1 MYIIYYRTG
10 PRDGSKPY
18 TRNRVEETLVSY
30 PQQTMLNKFKQSWP
44 KMAFVCVLGIVV
56 SYVIGR
62 GREQTAFVWIIN
74 AIFSAGMALLLVGIA
89 HQLTNMHMF
98 TSLSYGVKLLKMI
111 FRNEHKSADDLKDDY
126 IEYSTTGVPKYSGVY
141 FRRADIAKYK
151 FTKSSIPYEI
161 WEGTLS
167 ICKDE
172 EFKIIPLGPQKI
184 IYKNGEF
191 FL

>member
-1 MYIIYYRTG
+1 M
-10 PRDGSKPY
+10 
-18 TRNRVEETLVSY
+18 VSY

-44 KMAFVCVLGIVV
+44 KMAFVCVLGIAV

-74 AIFSAGMALLLVGIA
+74 AIFSAGMALLFVGIA

-126 IEYSTTGVPKYSGVY
+126 IEYRDSRKHHDDVSLYMLC
-141 FRRADIAKYK
+141 AAILIAI
-151 FTKSSIPYEI
+151 TAL
-161 WEGTLS
+161 LS
-167 ICKDE
+167 
-172 EFKIIPLGPQKI
+172 L
-184 IYKNGEF
+184 
-191 FL
+191 LHML

>member
-1 MYIIYYRTG
+1 M
-10 PRDGSKPY
+10 
-18 TRNRVEETLVSY
+18 SY

-74 AIFSAGMALLLVGIA
+74 AIFSAGMALLFVGIA

-126 IEYSTTGVPKYSGVY
+126 IEYRDSRKHHDDVSLYMLCV
-141 FRRADIAKYK
+141 AILIA
-151 FTKSSIPYEI
+151 TSAL
-161 WEGTLS
+161 LS
-167 ICKDE
+167 
-172 EFKIIPLGPQKI
+172 L
-184 IYKNGEF
+184 
-191 FL
+191 LHML

>member
-1 MYIIYYRTG
+1 M
-10 PRDGSKPY
+10 
-18 TRNRVEETLVSY
+18 VSY
-30 PQQTMLNKFKQSWP
+30 TQQTMLNKFKQSWP

-74 AIFSAGMALLLVGIA
+74 AIFSAGMALLFVGIG

-126 IEYSTTGVPKYSGVY
+126 IEYRDSRKHHDDVSLYMLC
-141 FRRADIAKYK
+141 AAILIAI
-151 FTKSSIPYEI
+151 SAL
-161 WEGTLS
+161 LS
-167 ICKDE
+167 
-172 EFKIIPLGPQKI
+172 L
-184 IYKNGEF
+184 
-191 FL
+191 LHML

>member
-1 MYIIYYRTG
+1 M
-10 PRDGSKPY
+10 
-18 TRNRVEETLVSY
+18 SY

-62 GREQTAFVWIIN
+62 GREQTAFVLIIN

-126 IEYSTTGVPKYSGVY
+126 IEYRDSRKHHDDVSLYMLC
-141 FRRADIAKYK
+141 AAILIAI
-151 FTKSSIPYEI
+151 SAL
-161 WEGTLS
+161 LS
-167 ICKDE
+167 
-172 EFKIIPLGPQKI
+172 L
-184 IYKNGEF
+184 
-191 FL
+191 LHML

>member
-1 MYIIYYRTG
+1 M
-10 PRDGSKPY
+10 
-18 TRNRVEETLVSY
+18 VSY

-62 GREQTAFVWIIN
+62 GREQTAFVCIIN

-126 IEYSTTGVPKYSGVY
+126 IEYRDSRKHHDDVSLYMLC
-141 FRRADIAKYK
+141 AAILIAI
-151 FTKSSIPYEI
+151 SAL
-161 WEGTLS
+161 LS
-167 ICKDE
+167 
-172 EFKIIPLGPQKI
+172 L
-184 IYKNGEF
+184 
-191 FL
+191 LHML

>member
-1 MYIIYYRTG
+1 M
-10 PRDGSKPY
+10 
-18 TRNRVEETLVSY
+18 VSY
-30 PQQTMLNKFKQSWP
+30 SQQTMLNKFKQSWP

-126 IEYSTTGVPKYSGVY
+126 IEYRDSRKHHDDVSLYMLC
-141 FRRADIAKYK
+141 AAILIAI
-151 FTKSSIPYEI
+151 SAL
-161 WEGTLS
+161 LS
-167 ICKDE
+167 
-172 EFKIIPLGPQKI
+172 L
-184 IYKNGEF
+184 
-191 FL
+191 LHML

>member
-1 MYIIYYRTG
+1 M
-10 PRDGSKPY
+10 
-18 TRNRVEETLVSY
+18 VSY

-74 AIFSAGMALLLVGIA
+74 AIFSAGMALLFVGIA

-126 IEYSTTGVPKYSGVY
+126 IEYRDSRKHHDDVSLYMLC
-141 FRRADIAKYK
+141 AAILIAI
-151 FTKSSIPYEI
+151 SAL
-161 WEGTLS
+161 LS
-167 ICKDE
+167 
-172 EFKIIPLGPQKI
+172 LL
-184 IYKNGEF
+184 YM
-191 FL
+191 L

>member
-1 MYIIYYRTG
+1 M
-10 PRDGSKPY
+10 
-18 TRNRVEETLVSY
+18 VSY

-74 AIFSAGMALLLVGIA
+74 AIFSAGMVLLFVGIA

-126 IEYSTTGVPKYSGVY
+126 IEYRDSRKHHDDVSLYMLC
-141 FRRADIAKYK
+141 AAILIAI
-151 FTKSSIPYEI
+151 SAL
-161 WEGTLS
+161 LS
-167 ICKDE
+167 
-172 EFKIIPLGPQKI
+172 L
-184 IYKNGEF
+184 
-191 FL
+191 LRML

>member
-1 MYIIYYRTG
+1 M
-10 PRDGSKPY
+10 
-18 TRNRVEETLVSY
+18 SY

-44 KMAFVCVLGIVV
+44 KLAFVCVLGTVV

-74 AIFSAGMALLLVGIA
+74 AIFSAGMALLFVGIA

-126 IEYSTTGVPKYSGVY
+126 IEYRDSRKHHDDVSLYMLC
-141 FRRADIAKYK
+141 AAILIAI
-151 FTKSSIPYEI
+151 SAL
-161 WEGTLS
+161 LS
-167 ICKDE
+167 
-172 EFKIIPLGPQKI
+172 LL
-184 IYKNGEF
+184 YM
-191 FL
+191 L

>member
-1 MYIIYYRTG
+1 M
-10 PRDGSKPY
+10 
-18 TRNRVEETLVSY
+18 VSY

-126 IEYSTTGVPKYSGVY
+126 IEYRDSRKHHDDVSLYMLC
-141 FRRADIAKYK
+141 AAILIAI
-151 FTKSSIPYEI
+151 SAL
-161 WEGTLS
+161 LS
-167 ICKDE
+167 LLHI
-172 EFKIIPLGPQKI
+172 L
-184 IYKNGEF
+184 
-191 FL
+191 

>member
-1 MYIIYYRTG
+1 M
-10 PRDGSKPY
+10 
-18 TRNRVEETLVSY
+18 VSY

-126 IEYSTTGVPKYSGVY
+126 IEYRDSRKHHDDVSLYMVC
-141 FRRADIAKYK
+141 AAILIAI
-151 FTKSSIPYEI
+151 SAL
-161 WEGTLS
+161 LS
-167 ICKDE
+167 
-172 EFKIIPLGPQKI
+172 L
-184 IYKNGEF
+184 
-191 FL
+191 LHML

>member
-1 MYIIYYRTG
+1 
-10 PRDGSKPY
+10 
-18 TRNRVEETLVSY
+18 LVSY

-126 IEYSTTGVPKYSGVY
+126 IEYRDSRKHHDDVSLYMLC
-141 FRRADIAKYK
+141 AAILIAI
-151 FTKSSIPYEI
+151 SAL
-161 WEGTLS
+161 LS
-167 ICKDE
+167 
-172 EFKIIPLGPQKI
+172 L
-184 IYKNGEF
+184 
-191 FL
+191 LHML

>member
-1 MYIIYYRTG
+1 M
-10 PRDGSKPY
+10 
-18 TRNRVEETLVSY
+18 SY

-111 FRNEHKSADDLKDDY
+111 FRNEHKSADDLKNDY
-126 IEYSTTGVPKYSGVY
+126 IEYRDSRKHHDDVSLYMLC
-141 FRRADIAKYK
+141 AAILIAI
-151 FTKSSIPYEI
+151 SAL
-161 WEGTLS
+161 LS
-167 ICKDE
+167 
-172 EFKIIPLGPQKI
+172 L
-184 IYKNGEF
+184 
-191 FL
+191 LHML

>member
-1 MYIIYYRTG
+1 M
-10 PRDGSKPY
+10 
-18 TRNRVEETLVSY
+18 VSY

-44 KMAFVCVLGIVV
+44 KLAFVCVLGTVV

-126 IEYSTTGVPKYSGVY
+126 IEYRDSRKHHDDVSLYMLC
-141 FRRADIAKYK
+141 AAILIAI
-151 FTKSSIPYEI
+151 SAL
-161 WEGTLS
+161 LS
-167 ICKDE
+167 
-172 EFKIIPLGPQKI
+172 LL
-184 IYKNGEF
+184 YM
-191 FL
+191 L

>member
-1 MYIIYYRTG
+1 M
-10 PRDGSKPY
+10 
-18 TRNRVEETLVSY
+18 VSY

-74 AIFSAGMALLLVGIA
+74 AIFSAGMALLFVGIG

-126 IEYSTTGVPKYSGVY
+126 IEYRDSRKHHDDVSLYMLC
-141 FRRADIAKYK
+141 AAILIAI
-151 FTKSSIPYEI
+151 SAL
-161 WEGTLS
+161 LS
-167 ICKDE
+167 
-172 EFKIIPLGPQKI
+172 L
-184 IYKNGEF
+184 
-191 FL
+191 LHML

>member
-1 MYIIYYRTG
+1 M
-10 PRDGSKPY
+10 
-18 TRNRVEETLVSY
+18 VSY

-56 SYVIGR
+56 SYVICR

-126 IEYSTTGVPKYSGVY
+126 IEYRDSRKHHDDVSLYMLC
-141 FRRADIAKYK
+141 AAILIAI
-151 FTKSSIPYEI
+151 SAL
-161 WEGTLS
+161 LS
-167 ICKDE
+167 LLHMI
-172 EFKIIPLGPQKI
+172 
-184 IYKNGEF
+184 
-191 FL
+191 

>member
-1 MYIIYYRTG
+1 M
-10 PRDGSKPY
+10 
-18 TRNRVEETLVSY
+18 VSY

-74 AIFSAGMALLLVGIA
+74 AVFSAGMALLLVGIA

-111 FRNEHKSADDLKDDY
+111 FRNEHKSADDLKNDY
-126 IEYSTTGVPKYSGVY
+126 IEYRDSRKHHDDVSLYMLC
-141 FRRADIAKYK
+141 AAILIAI
-151 FTKSSIPYEI
+151 SAL
-161 WEGTLS
+161 LS
-167 ICKDE
+167 
-172 EFKIIPLGPQKI
+172 LL
-184 IYKNGEF
+184 YM
-191 FL
+191 L

>member
-1 MYIIYYRTG
+1 M
-10 PRDGSKPY
+10 
-18 TRNRVEETLVSY
+18 VSY
-30 PQQTMLNKFKQSWP
+30 PKQTMLNKFKQSWP
-44 KMAFVCVLGIVV
+44 KMAFVCVLGIAV

-126 IEYSTTGVPKYSGVY
+126 IEYRDSRKHHDDVSLYMLC
-141 FRRADIAKYK
+141 AAILIAI
-151 FTKSSIPYEI
+151 SAL
-161 WEGTLS
+161 LS
-167 ICKDE
+167 
-172 EFKIIPLGPQKI
+172 L
-184 IYKNGEF
+184 
-191 FL
+191 LHML

>member
-1 MYIIYYRTG
+1 M
-10 PRDGSKPY
+10 
-18 TRNRVEETLVSY
+18 SY

-44 KMAFVCVLGIVV
+44 KLAFVCVLGIVV

-74 AIFSAGMALLLVGIA
+74 AIFSAGMALLFVGIA

-126 IEYSTTGVPKYSGVY
+126 IEYRDSRKHHDDVSLYMLC
-141 FRRADIAKYK
+141 AAILIAI
-151 FTKSSIPYEI
+151 SAL
-161 WEGTLS
+161 LS
-167 ICKDE
+167 
-172 EFKIIPLGPQKI
+172 L
-184 IYKNGEF
+184 
-191 FL
+191 LHML

>member
-1 MYIIYYRTG
+1 M
-10 PRDGSKPY
+10 
-18 TRNRVEETLVSY
+18 SY

-74 AIFSAGMALLLVGIA
+74 ATFSAGMALLLVGIA

-126 IEYSTTGVPKYSGVY
+126 IEYRDSRKHHDDVSLYMLC
-141 FRRADIAKYK
+141 AAILIAI
-151 FTKSSIPYEI
+151 SAL
-161 WEGTLS
+161 LS
-167 ICKDE
+167 
-172 EFKIIPLGPQKI
+172 L
-184 IYKNGEF
+184 
-191 FL
+191 LHML

>member
-1 MYIIYYRTG
+1 M
-10 PRDGSKPY
+10 
-18 TRNRVEETLVSY
+18 SY

-74 AIFSAGMALLLVGIA
+74 AVFSAGMALLLVGIA

-111 FRNEHKSADDLKDDY
+111 FRNEHKSADDLKNDY
-126 IEYSTTGVPKYSGVY
+126 IEYRDSRKHHDDVSLYMVCAAILIVISTL
-141 FRRADIAKYK
+141 
-151 FTKSSIPYEI
+151 
-161 WEGTLS
+161 LS
-167 ICKDE
+167 
-172 EFKIIPLGPQKI
+172 LL
-184 IYKNGEF
+184 YM
-191 FL
+191 L

>member
-1 MYIIYYRTG
+1 M
-10 PRDGSKPY
+10 
-18 TRNRVEETLVSY
+18 SY

-44 KMAFVCVLGIVV
+44 KMAFVCVLGIAV

-126 IEYSTTGVPKYSGVY
+126 IEYRDSRKHHDDVSLYMLC
-141 FRRADIAKYK
+141 AAILIAI
-151 FTKSSIPYEI
+151 SAL
-161 WEGTLS
+161 LS
-167 ICKDE
+167 LLHI
-172 EFKIIPLGPQKI
+172 L
-184 IYKNGEF
+184 
-191 FL
+191 

>member
-1 MYIIYYRTG
+1 M
-10 PRDGSKPY
+10 
-18 TRNRVEETLVSY
+18 SY

-44 KMAFVCVLGIVV
+44 KLAFVCVLGTVV

-98 TSLSYGVKLLKMI
+98 TSISYGVKLLKMI

-126 IEYSTTGVPKYSGVY
+126 IEYRDSRKHHDDVSLYMLC
-141 FRRADIAKYK
+141 AAILIAI
-151 FTKSSIPYEI
+151 SAL
-161 WEGTLS
+161 LS
-167 ICKDE
+167 
-172 EFKIIPLGPQKI
+172 LL
-184 IYKNGEF
+184 YM
-191 FL
+191 L

>member
-1 MYIIYYRTG
+1 M
-10 PRDGSKPY
+10 
-18 TRNRVEETLVSY
+18 VSY
-30 PQQTMLNKFKQSWP
+30 TQQTMLNKFKQSWP

-126 IEYSTTGVPKYSGVY
+126 IEYRDSRKHHDDVSLYMLC
-141 FRRADIAKYK
+141 AAILIAI
-151 FTKSSIPYEI
+151 SAL
-161 WEGTLS
+161 LS
-167 ICKDE
+167 
-172 EFKIIPLGPQKI
+172 L
-184 IYKNGEF
+184 
-191 FL
+191 LHML

>member
-1 MYIIYYRTG
+1 M
-10 PRDGSKPY
+10 
-18 TRNRVEETLVSY
+18 VSY

-74 AIFSAGMALLLVGIA
+74 ATFSAGMALLLVGIA

-126 IEYSTTGVPKYSGVY
+126 IEYRDSRKHHDDVSLYMLC
-141 FRRADIAKYK
+141 AAILIAI
-151 FTKSSIPYEI
+151 SAL
-161 WEGTLS
+161 LS
-167 ICKDE
+167 LLHI
-172 EFKIIPLGPQKI
+172 L
-184 IYKNGEF
+184 
-191 FL
+191 

>member
-1 MYIIYYRTG
+1 
-10 PRDGSKPY
+10 
-18 TRNRVEETLVSY
+18 
-30 PQQTMLNKFKQSWP
+30 MLNKFKQSWP
-44 KMAFVCVLGIVV
+44 KMAFVCVLGIAV

-126 IEYSTTGVPKYSGVY
+126 IEYRDSRKHHDDVSLYMLC
-141 FRRADIAKYK
+141 AAILIAI
-151 FTKSSIPYEI
+151 SAL
-161 WEGTLS
+161 LS
-167 ICKDE
+167 
-172 EFKIIPLGPQKI
+172 L
-184 IYKNGEF
+184 
-191 FL
+191 LHML

>member
-1 MYIIYYRTG
+1 M
-10 PRDGSKPY
+10 
-18 TRNRVEETLVSY
+18 VSY

-62 GREQTAFVWIIN
+62 GREQTAFVLIIN

-126 IEYSTTGVPKYSGVY
+126 IEYRDSRKHHDDVSLYMLC
-141 FRRADIAKYK
+141 AAILIAI
-151 FTKSSIPYEI
+151 SAL
-161 WEGTLS
+161 LS
-167 ICKDE
+167 
-172 EFKIIPLGPQKI
+172 L
-184 IYKNGEF
+184 
-191 FL
+191 LHML

>member
-1 MYIIYYRTG
+1 M
-10 PRDGSKPY
+10 
-18 TRNRVEETLVSY
+18 SY

-44 KMAFVCVLGIVV
+44 KMAFVWVLGIVV
-56 SYVIGR
+56 SYVICR

-126 IEYSTTGVPKYSGVY
+126 IEYRDSRKHHDDVSLYMLC
-141 FRRADIAKYK
+141 AAILIAI
-151 FTKSSIPYEI
+151 SAL
-161 WEGTLS
+161 LS
-167 ICKDE
+167 
-172 EFKIIPLGPQKI
+172 L
-184 IYKNGEF
+184 
-191 FL
+191 LHML

>member
-1 MYIIYYRTG
+1 M
-10 PRDGSKPY
+10 
-18 TRNRVEETLVSY
+18 VSY

-74 AIFSAGMALLLVGIA
+74 AIFSAGMVLLFVGIA

-126 IEYSTTGVPKYSGVY
+126 IEYRDSRKHHDDVSLYMLC
-141 FRRADIAKYK
+141 AAILIAI
-151 FTKSSIPYEI
+151 SAL
-161 WEGTLS
+161 LS
-167 ICKDE
+167 
-172 EFKIIPLGPQKI
+172 L
-184 IYKNGEF
+184 
-191 FL
+191 LHML

>member
-1 MYIIYYRTG
+1 M
-10 PRDGSKPY
+10 
-18 TRNRVEETLVSY
+18 SY
-30 PQQTMLNKFKQSWP
+30 SQQTMLNKFKQSWP

-56 SYVIGR
+56 SYVICR

-126 IEYSTTGVPKYSGVY
+126 IEYRDSRKHHDDVSLYMLC
-141 FRRADIAKYK
+141 AAILIAI
-151 FTKSSIPYEI
+151 SAL
-161 WEGTLS
+161 LS
-167 ICKDE
+167 
-172 EFKIIPLGPQKI
+172 L
-184 IYKNGEF
+184 
-191 FL
+191 LHML

>member
-1 MYIIYYRTG
+1 
-10 PRDGSKPY
+10 
-18 TRNRVEETLVSY
+18 
-30 PQQTMLNKFKQSWP
+30 MLNKFKQSWP
-44 KMAFVCVLGIVV
+44 KLAFVCVLGTVV

-126 IEYSTTGVPKYSGVY
+126 IEYRDSRKHHDDVSLYMLC
-141 FRRADIAKYK
+141 AAILIAI
-151 FTKSSIPYEI
+151 SAL
-161 WEGTLS
+161 LS
-167 ICKDE
+167 
-172 EFKIIPLGPQKI
+172 LL
-184 IYKNGEF
+184 YM
-191 FL
+191 L

>member
-1 MYIIYYRTG
+1 M
-10 PRDGSKPY
+10 
-18 TRNRVEETLVSY
+18 SY

-56 SYVIGR
+56 SYVICR

-111 FRNEHKSADDLKDDY
+111 FRNEHKSADDLKNDY
-126 IEYSTTGVPKYSGVY
+126 IEYRDSRKHHDDVSLYMLC
-141 FRRADIAKYK
+141 AAILIAI
-151 FTKSSIPYEI
+151 SAL
-161 WEGTLS
+161 LS
-167 ICKDE
+167 
-172 EFKIIPLGPQKI
+172 L
-184 IYKNGEF
+184 
-191 FL
+191 LHML

>member
-1 MYIIYYRTG
+1 MNPNLIHE
-10 PRDGSKPY
+10 
-18 TRNRVEETLVSY
+18 NRMEETSVSY

-126 IEYSTTGVPKYSGVY
+126 IEYRDSRKHHDDVSLYMLC
-141 FRRADIAKYK
+141 AAILIAI
-151 FTKSSIPYEI
+151 SAL
-161 WEGTLS
+161 LS
-167 ICKDE
+167 LLHMI
-172 EFKIIPLGPQKI
+172 
-184 IYKNGEF
+184 
-191 FL
+191 

>member
-1 MYIIYYRTG
+1 M
-10 PRDGSKPY
+10 
-18 TRNRVEETLVSY
+18 SY
-30 PQQTMLNKFKQSWP
+30 PQQTMLNKFKQSCP

-126 IEYSTTGVPKYSGVY
+126 IEYRDSRKHHDDVSLYMVC
-141 FRRADIAKYK
+141 AAILIAI
-151 FTKSSIPYEI
+151 SAL
-161 WEGTLS
+161 LS
-167 ICKDE
+167 
-172 EFKIIPLGPQKI
+172 L
-184 IYKNGEF
+184 
-191 FL
+191 LHML